1 MRHATSSGAGP
12 VCTAVIGEFD
22 GFHIG
27 HQRMFRAARALAQ
40 GNDAPIS
47 AFVLDVADGRPKLL
61 SIEDRARHA
70 LLSGASAAYVVAAA
84 DRHQPGTAAE
94 IVDRVLGVSRP
105 AVAVIMCS
113 LHQPGGLVGE
123 FARRGVEVVEI
134 ERVMGPH
141 GEVSSDAVRRAL
153 GAGDVTSAHDLLGR
167 PPTVR
172 GTVIRGAGLG
182 RTLGFAT
189 ANIRPPGRF
198 AIPAE
203 GVYAGIARHPAGLA
217 LGAINVGR
225 RPTVESNGEVLVE
238 AHLLDFTGDLYDA
251 VMTVDFLHR
260 VRRERKFASV
270 DELAAQLYR
279 DVASVRTLLSHVHDE
294 RAT

>member
-1 MRHATSSGAGP
+1 
-12 VCTAVIGEFD
+12 VIGEFD

-40 GNDAPIS
+40 RNDTPIL
-47 AFVLDVADGRPKLL
+47 AFVVDVADGRPRLL

-70 LLSGASAAYVVAAA
+70 LLSGASAVNVVTAP
-84 DRHQPGTAAE
+84 DRHRPGTAGK
-94 IVDRVLGVSRP
+94 IVESVLEVSRP

-123 FARRGVEVVEI
+123 FERRGVKVVEV
-134 ERVMGPH
+134 ERTIGPH
-141 GEVSSDAVRRAL
+141 GEVTSDAVRRAL
-153 GAGDVTSAHDLLGR
+153 GVGEVTSAHQLLGR
-167 PPTVR
+167 PPTVV
-172 GTVIRGAGLG
+172 GPVIRGAGLG
-182 RTLGFAT
+182 RTIGFAT

-203 GVYAGIARHPAGLA
+203 GVYAGTIRHPAGISF
-217 LGAINVGR
+217 GAINVGR

-260 VRRERKFASV
+260 VRRERKFASI
-270 DELAAQLYR
+270 DELVVQLRR
-279 DVASVRTLLSHVHDE
+279 DVASVRTLLSHLK
-294 RAT
+294 